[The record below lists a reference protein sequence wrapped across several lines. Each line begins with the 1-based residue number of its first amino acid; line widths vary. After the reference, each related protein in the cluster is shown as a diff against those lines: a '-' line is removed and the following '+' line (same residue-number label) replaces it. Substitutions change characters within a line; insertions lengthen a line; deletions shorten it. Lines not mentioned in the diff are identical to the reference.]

1 MKVSSRSPSPLLTPP
16 GEARLVRSLQAG
28 DEAAFAAIVER
39 YHSAMV
45 RLALS
50 YVREQS
56 VAEEVAQET
65 WLAVLQGIGRFQ
77 RRSSFKTWL
86 FMILTNRAK
95 TRGRREARSLPMSS
109 LGSAADAGDPAVDP
123 DRFHPQE
130 AGRWPGGWADPPR
143 SWRNGPEQRL
153 LAREAGGLILEA
165 ISGLSASQRAVIT
178 VRDIEGLT
186 AQQACEV
193 LELSDAN
200 QRVLLH
206 RARSK
211 VRQALEHYMDEAAD
225 A

>member
-16 GEARLVRSLQAG
+16 GEAQLVRSLQAG
-28 DEAAFAAIVER
+28 NEDDFATIVER

-56 VAEEVAQET
+56 VAEEVAQEA
-65 WLAVLQGIGRFQ
+65 WLAVLQGIAGFQ
-77 RRSSFKTWL
+77 QRSSFQTWL
-86 FMILTNRAK
+86 FTILTNRAK
-95 TRGRREARSLPMSS
+95 TRGRREARSVPMSS
-109 LGSAADAGDPAVDP
+109 LGPVHGADEAAVDP
-123 DRFHPQE
+123 GRFRPHE
-130 AGRWPGGWADPPR
+130 ATRWPGSWADPPR
-143 SWRNGPEQRL
+143 PWGNGPEQRL
-153 LAREAGGLILEA
+153 LATEARGLILEA

-178 VRDIEGLT
+178 LRDVEGLT
-186 AQQACEV
+186 AQEACEV

-211 VRQALEHYMDEAAD
+211 VRQTLEDYMDEAAD